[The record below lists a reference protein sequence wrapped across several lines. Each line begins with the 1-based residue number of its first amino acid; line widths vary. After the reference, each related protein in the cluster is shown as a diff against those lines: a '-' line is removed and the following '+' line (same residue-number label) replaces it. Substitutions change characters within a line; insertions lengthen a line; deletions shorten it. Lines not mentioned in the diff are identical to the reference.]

1 MPRRARQHPRFLGG
15 GTAPLHG
22 GMRFVGGG
30 TQFVG
35 GGTAPVRGGTR
46 FVGGGTTPVCGGTR
60 FVGGGTTLV
69 CGCTRF
75 VGDGTTP
82 RLASIILRGWRCG
95 VQLGPLWGSATK
107 GLIESALYD
116 RGRCKRVEAAL
127 AN

>member
-30 TQFVG
+30 T
-35 GGTAPVRGGTR
+35 ALVRGGTR
-46 FVGGGTTPVCGGTR
+46 FVGGGIAPLCGGTR

-69 CGCTRF
+69 CGGARF
-75 VGDGTTP
+75 VGGGTTP
-82 RLASIILRGWRCG
+82 RLGSIILRGWRCG

>member
-1 MPRRARQHPRFLGG
+1 
-15 GTAPLHG
+15 
-22 GMRFVGGG
+22 MRFVGGG
-30 TQFVG
+30 T
-35 GGTAPVRGGTR
+35 ALVRGGTR

-69 CGCTRF
+69 CGGTRF

-116 RGRCKRVEAAL
+116 RGRCKRVEAAW